1 MEERDTGTQNIATV
15 YETIFLFLKNQN
27 LFETAEA
34 LRKECQSCDIEIP
47 NVSGKVFF
55 RTYQKSGIVGEPSKT
70 FIDKRIVLETFSQ
83 MDTTKMKKDVK
94 KPCSLN
100 CDLLRNRFSQL
111 QEEYK
116 KLLAVTSELTN
127 ALQMNIMGQ
136 AQNVNYVLEECRNIY
151 PSLFETQT
159 GSSKSGFWECS
170 EEIIESQ
177 VSHRE
182 GGDVA
187 EVFEKSEPEYVYS
200 DVPELNLDFCNHKG
214 STSSSNHI
222 SPHTPLTTPLTQREI
237 RNILETI
244 LKRVLSVLEQNE
256 HVNDGDGR
264 YDCCAPSQTCNDC
277 KNEIS
282 KMLNR
287 VVLKVLESPRC
298 KTSNRRSPARC
309 NSASTASCR
318 VKLNVKSH
326 SATTENKVEEEYH
339 IKVPSEVEN
348 KAANVLNSKESKD
361 NEPNDRNPFNREVQ
375 TERRMFSTIPED
387 IKDRHEQN
395 IDHQNND
402 MLNSHSKNQLLE
414 NEQNKVHPLNSPV
427 PHCSKTAYDQ
437 EELPKNLNNQ
447 KKCMEQRSP
456 REPSQN
462 LNSRRVKAPVFRYFS
477 YAKTPMCYLEHCRLL
492 QDGNRNCRCMKCVPG
507 QSRYY
512 CGCYD
517 IISREIDEEVS
528 DICNE
533 QTSIRTN
540 YFKVLWFA
548 IYIIY
553 YLLHCKLVMKCS
565 LRYKDETQIESAS

>member
-1 MEERDTGTQNIATV
+1 MGSYQRNGN
-15 YETIFLFLKNQN
+15 
-27 LFETAEA
+27 
-34 LRKECQSCDIEIP
+34 
-47 NVSGKVFF
+47 SGHCRYGNRHV
-55 RTYQKSGIVGEPSKT
+55 T
-70 FIDKRIVLETFSQ
+70 
-83 MDTTKMKKDVK
+83 DTTKMKKDVK

-100 CDLLRNRFSQL
+100 CDLLRNKFNQL

-151 PSLFETQT
+151 PSLFETQA
-159 GSSKSGFWECS
+159 GNSKSGFWECS

-177 VSHRE
+177 VSHGEE
-182 GGDVA
+182 GVVTQ
-187 EVFEKSEPEYVYS
+187 VFEKSEPECVYS
-200 DVPELNLDFCNHKG
+200 DVPELNLDFCQHKE
-214 STSSSNHI
+214 SASSSNHI
-222 SPHTPLTTPLTQREI
+222 SPHTALTTPLTQREI
-237 RNILETI
+237 RSILESI

-256 HVNDGDGR
+256 QVNDGDGR
-264 YDCCAPSQTCNDC
+264 YDCCDTSQTCNDC

-298 KTSNRRSPARC
+298 KTSNRRSPIRC

-318 VKLNVKSH
+318 VKLDLKSH

-339 IKVPSEVEN
+339 IKVPSDVEN
-348 KAANVLNSKESKD
+348 KAANVLGSKEDKD
-361 NEPNDRNPFNREVQ
+361 NESNGRHLLSREQ
-375 TERRMFSTIPED
+375 TERIFSMIPED
-387 IKDRHEQN
+387 VRGDQDRHKQN
-395 IDHQNND
+395 IDHQSND
-402 MLNSHSKNQLLE
+402 MPAPHSNNNLLK
-414 NEQNKVHPLNSPV
+414 NEQNEVHPLNSPM
-427 PHCSKTAYDQ
+427 PHCSKRACNQ
-437 EELPKNLNNQ
+437 EELPKNLNSQ
-447 KKCMEQRSP
+447 KICVEQRSP
-456 REPSQN
+456 RESSQN
-462 LNSRRVKAPVFRYFS
+462 LNSKRIKEPVFRYFS

-528 DICNE
+528 DICKE

-540 YFKVLWFA
+540 YFKNIHRRREIGIPPILEQY
-548 IYIIY
+548 IYGS
-553 YLLHCKLVMKCS
+553 KCS
-565 LRYKDETQIESAS
+565 LCEDMICKCAFESRPKLRRTPPE